1 MKPLLIILPSR
12 GRPDKIKKCLD
23 SYLYTAEGDFSEV
36 SVQLDSDDKNIKEY
50 KTLLDGYDKNKVTYN
65 ISRRP
70 SEKRYCITRIIN
82 RKFYN
87 DMQRQFY
94 CVINDDMI
102 FETCGWDKTLAL
114 EWCISTCKDPNMIEK
129 HGSVVGNTPVEGFP
143 IISVIDGRICRALNW
158 LQMPELD
165 GGCGDNCWYWI
176 GLQAK
181 NLIYNKNVIFYHN
194 HQAFGKS
201 EMDDTYLPVYGD
213 NNAGA
218 VEDFKKFIDWAKYR
232 ASPQIK
238 MIRELIEKNIGAK
251 SEGAEKK
258 ESVLC

>member
-23 SYLYTAEGDFSEV
+23 SYILTSDVHFSELLV
-36 SVQLDSDDKNIKEY
+36 CLDDDDKCIEEY
-50 KTLLDGYDKNKVTYN
+50 KKVLAEYSDYKVKYN
-65 ISRRP
+65 IARRP
-70 SEKRYCITRIIN
+70 SAKRYCITRIIN
-82 RKFYN
+82 RAFYGDKN
-87 DMQRQFY
+87 RDFY

-102 FETCGWDKTLAL
+102 FETYGWDKTLAI
-114 EWCISTCKDPNMIEK
+114 EWCISTCKEPNMIAK

-165 GGCGDNCWYWI
+165 GGCGDNCWFWI

-194 HQAFGKS
+194 HQALDKA
-201 EMDDTYLPVYGD
+201 EMDETYAPVYSD

-218 VEDFKKFIDWAKYR
+218 IEDYSRFVDWAKYR

-238 MIRELIEKNIGAK
+238 MIRELIEANIGT
-251 SEGAEKK
+251 KK
-258 ESVLC
+258 ETLNVG